1 MTSFASDN
9 EAGAHPAVL
18 DAVVAANAGRA
29 PAYGA
34 DAWTA
39 RAEELLRTALGAQA
53 RSFLV
58 FNGTGANVLALR
70 AACAGW
76 GAVICPETAHLHGDE
91 GGAPERIA
99 GVKLLTAP
107 TRDGKLVP
115 DDIAALCDGL
125 GNEHHAQPQLVSIAQ
140 ATELGTVYTPQEV
153 AALADAAHARG
164 LLLHVDGA
172 RLPAA
177 AASLGVSLGA
187 LTTDVGVDLLS
198 FGATKLGALGA
209 EAVVVLADDPR
220 LAAALPYLRK
230 QTLQLASKSR
240 FLAAQLVALLEDGLW
255 AELARHANAMAD
267 RLAAGV
273 RDVAGVAITQPV
285 EANAVFAALPRAA
298 IERLRRDWRFHEW
311 RTPGRTLPDGVG
323 EVRWMC
329 AWDTEPADVDRFA
342 AAVRDAVA
350 TTTA

>member
-1 MTSFASDN
+1 
-9 EAGAHPAVL
+9 
-18 DAVVAANAGRA
+18 
-29 PAYGA
+29 
-34 DAWTA
+34 
-39 RAEELLRTALGAQA
+39 
-53 RSFLV
+53 
-58 FNGTGANVLALR
+58 ALR

-107 TRDGKLVP
+107 TRDGMLVP

-140 ATELGTVYTPQEV
+140 ATELGTVYTPREV
-153 AALADAAHARG
+153 AALTDAAHARG

-209 EAVVVLADDPR
+209 EAVVVLAD
-220 LAAALPYLRK
+220 
-230 QTLQLASKSR
+230 
-240 FLAAQLVALLEDGLW
+240 
-255 AELARHANAMAD
+255 
-267 RLAAGV
+267 
-273 RDVAGVAITQPV
+273 
-285 EANAVFAALPRAA
+285 
-298 IERLRRDWRFHEW
+298 
-311 RTPGRTLPDGVG
+311 
-323 EVRWMC
+323 
-329 AWDTEPADVDRFA
+329 
-342 AAVRDAVA
+342 
-350 TTTA
+350 